1 MTPVNILD
9 PHVRILTPKAR
20 RKIEIQERWSGLL
33 REIANRHLVPPGL
46 ITGKCKQP
54 KIVRARDEFILAVFD
69 TGCFSMNE
77 IGRRISMHHTAVGT
91 AIRRE
96 RARVLA

>member
-9 PHVRILTPKAR
+9 PRVRILTPKAR

-54 KIVRARDEFILAVFD
+54 KIVRARDEFVLAVFD
-69 TGCFSMNE
+69 TGLFSKSE
-77 IGRRISMHHTAVGT
+77 IARRVGMHHTSIGN
-91 AIRRE
+91 AIERE
-96 RARVLA
+96 RARGRA